1 MAPLI
6 PRVRSAAEK
15 FLTLP
20 LARSPKPLPL
30 LMQQLWIAQ
39 LTPQLRLLQRGVTLH

>member
-20 LARSPKPLPL
+20 PARSPKPLPL

-39 LTPQLRLLQRGVTLH
+39 LMLQLKLSHRGVTLH

>member
-6 PRVRSAAEK
+6 LKIRSAAEK

-20 LARSPKPLPL
+20 LAKSPKPLPL
-30 LMQQLWIAQ
+30 QMQQLWTAQ
-39 LTPQLRLLQRGVTLH
+39 LMLQPKLSHRGVTLH

>member
-1 MAPLI
+1 MAHLI
-6 PRVRSAAEK
+6 LKNHSAEEK

-30 LMQQLWIAQ
+30 LMQQLWTAQ
-39 LTPQLRLLQRGVTLH
+39 LMPQLKLLQHGAIVL